1 MAGEGRGA
9 RRGAAARL
17 LRLCVNEAS
26 ALSSR
31 TRRASTCERH
41 NACVQVVMEGFLSW
55 RISPTLRRLV
65 TRLITLVPV
74 LAVCLSLGDAGINAL
89 LILSQVS
96 SAGGYASLRP
106 CACS

>member
-55 RISPTLRRLV
+55 RNVTCDCTLEACRTQYYWRVL
-65 TRLITLVPV
+65 PV
-74 LAVCLSLGDAGINAL
+74 SLWQSMGKKN
-89 LILSQVS
+89 
-96 SAGGYASLRP
+96 GGLQHLCVYR
-106 CACS
+106 C